1 MGKTNNQ
8 SAIQSFWEGLRPRAR
23 LNIAEWADKNRFLS
37 SKASPEPGLWRTSR
51 VPFMREIMEMLS
63 PDSPVQKVVVMKGA
77 QLAATEVG
85 LNFMGHTID
94 EAPAPFLLVMGTV
107 EVIKTNTLARIN
119 PMIEASPSLSLK
131 IPPNSK
137 KAGENNLYEKSFP
150 GGGLYM
156 RGANSGSGMR
166 SMPIKNLMLDEVDS
180 YPANLEGEGSPVA
193 LAEARTSNFANKK
206 IYILS
211 TPKLKNTS
219 LIEQEFSHTDKRQYH
234 IPCPH
239 CGLMQVL
246 VWANMQWELTA
257 GNPTNPKR
265 VWYKCEGC
273 EKDIEEWHKRDF
285 LERGKW
291 IATDPEKASSELVGY
306 QISSMYCPLGWY
318 SWKQMVTEYLKAL
331 TDENKMIGFW
341 NLRLGLPYEASGDML
356 SFEEIRNKAEDY
368 PRNKPDRQVVLLT
381 MGVDVQRDRL
391 ELEIVGWGRNKESWS
406 IDYRQIMGAP
416 AEEEVWQTIDK
427 IMQEEFI
434 REDGTPLKISL
445 AAVDSS
451 DNTARVYEIVARYP
465 PSKMVA
471 IKGRARNTTIF
482 STPKKVD
489 TDSDGRRVAPTLLY
503 SIGTDIL
510 KSELFGRL
518 ALSRTPYGTYPSG
531 YCHFP
536 QSYPIEYFKGLASEK
551 LDVTKNRFGHFNYNW
566 VKTYRRNEPL
576 DCRNYAR
583 AAAAILGYD
592 HWAERDF
599 EAIERFNILGDQA
612 NKPAKKPKNTSEFWG

>member
-1 MGKTNNQ
+1 MTNGNNYDVI
-8 SAIQSFWEGLRPRAR
+8 AAFYEGLRPRAK

-51 VPFMREIMEMLS
+51 VPFMREIMEVLS

-85 LNFMGHTID
+85 LNFLGHTID

-107 EVIKTNTLARIN
+107 DVIKTNTLARIN
-119 PMIEASPSLSLK
+119 PMIESSPSLSLK

-180 YPANLEGEGSPVA
+180 YPTNLDGEGSPVA

-211 TPKLKNTS
+211 TPKLKGTS
-219 LIEQEFSHTDKRQYH
+219 LIEQELSHTDKRQYH
-234 IPCPH
+234 VPCPH
-239 CGLMQVL
+239 CQQLQVL
-246 VWANMQWELTA
+246 VWANMRWEVSEN
-257 GNPTNPKR
+257 NPTGPKR
-265 VWYKCEGC
+265 VWYECEHCNG
-273 EKDIEEWHKRDF
+273 EIEEWHKRDF
-285 LERGKW
+285 LEKGKW
-291 IATDPEKASSELVGY
+291 VATDPDKANPELVGY

-331 TDENKMIGFW
+331 SDENKMIGFF

-356 SFEEIRNKAEDY
+356 TFEEIRNKSEDY
-368 PRNKPDRQVVLLT
+368 PRNRPPKQVVLLT

-416 AEEEVWQTIDK
+416 AEEEVWHVLDK

-434 REDGTPLKISL
+434 REDGTPIRISMT
-445 AAVDSS
+445 AVDSS
-451 DNTARVYEIVARYP
+451 DNTARIYEVVSRYA
-465 PSKMVA
+465 PSQMIA
-471 IKGRARNTTIF
+471 IKGRARATTIF
-482 STPKKVD
+482 ARPKSVD
-489 TDSDGRRVAPTLLY
+489 LDSDGRRIAPTLLY
-503 SIGTDIL
+503 TIGTDIL
-510 KSELFGRL
+510 KTELFGRL
-518 ALSRTPYGTYPSG
+518 ALVKTPYGAYPTG

-536 QSYPIEYFKGLASEK
+536 QSYPVEYFKGLASEK
-551 LDVTKNRFGHFNYNW
+551 LDITKNRFGHSNYNW

-592 HWAERDF
+592 HWVERDF
-599 EAIERFNILGDQA
+599 EAMERFHILGDA
-612 NKPAKKPKNTSEFWG
+612 KPKETKKTKNASGYWD

>member
-1 MGKTNNQ
+1 MGKTNSQ
-8 SAIQSFWEGLRPRAR
+8 SVIQSFWEGLRPRAR

-257 GNPTNPKR
+257 GNPTNPTR

-273 EKDIEEWHKRDF
+273 EKD
-285 LERGKW
+285 
-291 IATDPEKASSELVGY
+291 
-306 QISSMYCPLGWY
+306 
-318 SWKQMVTEYLKAL
+318 
-331 TDENKMIGFW
+331 
-341 NLRLGLPYEASGDML
+341 
-356 SFEEIRNKAEDY
+356 
-368 PRNKPDRQVVLLT
+368 
-381 MGVDVQRDRL
+381 
-391 ELEIVGWGRNKESWS
+391 
-406 IDYRQIMGAP
+406 
-416 AEEEVWQTIDK
+416 
-427 IMQEEFI
+427 
-434 REDGTPLKISL
+434 KIS
-445 AAVDSS
+445 
-451 DNTARVYEIVARYP
+451 
-465 PSKMVA
+465 
-471 IKGRARNTTIF
+471 
-482 STPKKVD
+482 
-489 TDSDGRRVAPTLLY
+489 
-503 SIGTDIL
+503 
-510 KSELFGRL
+510 
-518 ALSRTPYGTYPSG
+518 
-531 YCHFP
+531 
-536 QSYPIEYFKGLASEK
+536 
-551 LDVTKNRFGHFNYNW
+551 
-566 VKTYRRNEPL
+566 
-576 DCRNYAR
+576 
-583 AAAAILGYD
+583 
-592 HWAERDF
+592 
-599 EAIERFNILGDQA
+599 
-612 NKPAKKPKNTSEFWG
+612 